1 MPDSGSALES
11 GLMIAKPKIACHV
24 FHVFQPARL
33 ISQKRHNIHR
43 RARARMIR
51 STLKERLCMTPHLRP
66 ESEARLETEVDIG
79 STNCKGR
86 QRDQSVRCS

>member
-11 GLMIAKPKIACHV
+11 GLIIAKPKIACHV
-24 FHVFQPARL
+24 FLVFQPVPL

-51 STLKERLCMTPHLRP
+51 STPKEHLCMTPHLRP

-79 STNCKGR
+79 GTNYKGR